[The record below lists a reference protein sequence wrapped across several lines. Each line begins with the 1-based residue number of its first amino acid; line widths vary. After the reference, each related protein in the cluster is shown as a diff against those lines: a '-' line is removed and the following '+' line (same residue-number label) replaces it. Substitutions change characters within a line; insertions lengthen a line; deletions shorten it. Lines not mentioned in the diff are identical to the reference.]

1 MARRW
6 LLLSLFGLFLTTIV
20 FASGPTGTITGT
32 VTDPSG
38 AVVRKAR
45 ITVLNEATNAARDAE
60 TNDDGDYTVALLPP
74 GRYQVTAESA
84 GFRKSI
90 FSDVAVDVDQTVR
103 IDFALVIG
111 ATNEEVKVKDTPPA
125 IQTDT
130 STLGQVVNNRLVQ
143 DLPLNARN
151 FLSFALLVPGSQL
164 PAQGSEN
171 STEGGSLS
179 VNGAREQSNNFLLDG
194 VDNNDPYINQ
204 YVALPSVDAIQEFK
218 VQSSDYSAEYGRGGG
233 AQINV
238 VLKSGTNAFHGT
250 LFEYFRNRSM
260 DARNYFD
267 FPDCTATSV
276 PGECGDIPAL
286 QRNQFGGT
294 LGGPLRKDKTF
305 FFISYEGLRLRQA
318 QTREATVPS
327 VNEWAAVSAPTNGIL
342 SILALVAGCP
352 KPSDPSC
359 EAGKNVRALYP
370 QANVPIRLP
379 DGTDDFGNS
388 NTFLSAPVIR
398 ESDNLYTAKVDHH
411 FTSVDSVSAHYS
423 LIDQDKFDPFDPVNA
438 FSSLPGYG
446 SYTLNHGQNAG
457 LEWTRVFHSKLLN
470 ELRLGFIRMRA
481 TVLQQNHGTDYNP
494 QLGFPDVL
502 TRPVDLG
509 YPDVSIAG
517 FDGIGEP
524 VNYPQ
529 ERHDTTLQVAD
540 NVAWT
545 VGRNQFKIGADVHHL
560 RIDNYLDF
568 LARGEWLFLGYVAEG
583 AAAVLGP
590 PCNFGTSGNPGTP
603 GCDASAYPLTELLA
617 GVPDAATAAGK
628 GDNTFNS
635 LRSRGVSSYVQD
647 DIHVVPRL
655 LLNVGLRYE
664 YDTPPVEALNRFSV
678 PDLVPC
684 PLPCT
689 TPASFIQAGTGGV
702 PRATYSPTY
711 TNFGPRIGIAWRPL
725 KTERWV
731 VRSAYGIF
739 YDSSIGQINVFPRI
753 NPPYYDLGLY
763 QQNANAP
770 PLWTPQTILLQ
781 TGGVAQDEMISPKFR
796 NGYMQQW
803 NADLQYEVLP
813 DWMVDAAF
821 VGSKGTHL
829 SDVIDLNQQDPVT
842 GLFPYPQFASI
853 LYVGSDASSSYNSLQ
868 LRSEKRTRSGLSLLL
883 SYTYSK
889 SFDDI
894 SSVFGGSVGSGLPQN
909 SYDLSADRGPSD
921 FNAVNRFSGSF
932 VYDLPLHKLW
942 ARGPGWSGRLL
953 NNWQASGIVTAQTGS
968 PFTVVLAGGSSSA
981 AAAFGNPARPDLIA
995 NPFVPGP
1002 VLANPTP
1009 RCQTTISQGGL
1020 AADQVKVPQSWF
1032 NPCAFVNPPTV
1043 ASTGLFAFGTEG
1055 RNVLTG
1061 PGFTN
1066 IDFGLAK
1073 SMALG
1078 SENHRLMLRGDFF
1091 NLLNHPNFDIPG
1103 HVFNCV
1109 PQPQQPQV
1117 CQSVSSGYGGAS
1129 FGRVPSANSNGGKPP
1144 RQIQLSLRYAF

>member
-1 MARRW
+1 MARCW
-6 LLLSLFGLFLTTIV
+6 LLLSLFGLFLTTTV
-20 FASGPTGTITGT
+20 YASGPTGTITGT

-38 AVVRKAR
+38 AVVRKTR
-45 ITVLNEATNAARDAE
+45 ITVLNKATNAVRDAE

-90 FSDVAVDVDQTVR
+90 FSEVTVDVDQTVR
-103 IDFALVIG
+103 VDFALVIG
-111 ATNEEVKVKDTPPA
+111 TASEEVRVKDTPPA

-143 DLPLNARN
+143 ELPLNERN

-164 PAQGSEN
+164 PAEGSEN

-218 VQSSDYSAEYGRGGG
+218 VESSDYSAEYGRGGG

-260 DARNYFD
+260 DAKNYFD
-267 FPDCTATSV
+267 FPYCTANSAT
-276 PGECGDIPAL
+276 GTCGGVPAL

-294 LGGPLRKDKTF
+294 LGGPIAKDRTF

-318 QTREATVPS
+318 ETREATVPS
-327 VNEWAAVSAPTNGIL
+327 QNQWNSVDTPMNP
-342 SILALVAGCP
+342 ILAILPGFAHCP
-352 KPSDPSC
+352 SASDPSC
-359 EAGKNVRALYP
+359 QSGLNVRALYP
-370 QANVPIRLP
+370 AANVGDP
-379 DGTDDFGNS
+379 DSS
-388 NTFLSAPVIR
+388 NAYLSAPVIR
-398 ESDNLYTAKVDHH
+398 QSENYYSAKLDHH
-411 FTSVDSVSAHYS
+411 FSSVDSLSAHYS
-423 LIDQDKFDPFDPVNA
+423 LVDNNIFSPFDPVNA

-446 SYTLNHGQNAG
+446 SYTLGHGQNAG
-457 LEWTRVFHSKLLN
+457 LEWTRVFHSRLLN
-470 ELRLGFIRMRA
+470 ELRLGFIRNRF
-481 TVLQQNHGTDYNP
+481 TVLQQNHGTDYNTA
-494 QLGFPDVL
+494 LGFPEGL
-502 TRPVDLG
+502 TNAVDLG
-509 YPDVSIAG
+509 YPDISVTG

-529 ERHDTTLQVAD
+529 DRHDTTLQVVD

-560 RIDNYLDF
+560 RLDNYIDF
-568 LARGEWLFLGYVAEG
+568 LARGEWLYLGYVGQG
-583 AAAVLGP
+583 AAQAFCHGST
-590 PCNFGTSGNPGTP
+590 TSP
-603 GCDASAYPLTELLA
+603 GCDPTTYSLSELLA
-617 GVPDAATAAGK
+617 AIPDAATLGGVPNPGSTTK
-628 GDNTFNS
+628 GNTFNS
-635 LRSRGVSSYVQD
+635 LRSYGVSAYVQD
-647 DIHVVPRL
+647 DIHVVPRF

-664 YDTPPVEALNRFSV
+664 YTNPPVEALNRFSV

-684 PLPCT
+684 PTPCT
-689 TPASFIQAGTGGV
+689 TPPPATFIQAGTNGV

-711 TNFGPRIGIAWRPL
+711 TDFGPRIGIAWRPL

-739 YDSSIGQINVFPRI
+739 YDSSIAQINVFPRI
-753 NPPYYDLGLY
+753 NPPYYNLGLY

-781 TGGVAQDEMISPKFR
+781 TGSVPQNDMISPNFR
-796 NGYMQQW
+796 DGYMQQW
-803 NADLQYEVLP
+803 NLDLQYEVLP
-813 DWMVDAAF
+813 DWMVDAAY

-829 SDVIDLNQQDPVT
+829 ADVIDRNEQDPIT
-842 GLFPYPQFASI
+842 GAFLYPQFASI
-853 LYVGSDASSSYNSLQ
+853 LFVGADANSSYNSLQ

-909 SYDLSADRGPSD
+909 SNDLSADRGPSD

-942 ARGPGWSGRLL
+942 AHGPGWSGRLL

-968 PFTVVLAGGSSSA
+968 PFTVVLAGGTSSA
-981 AAAFGNPARPDLIA
+981 DAAFGNPARPDLIA
-995 NPFVPGP
+995 NPFLPGP
-1002 VLANPTP
+1002 VAANPS
-1009 RCQTTISQGGL
+1009 C
-1020 AADQVKVPQSWF
+1020 AAPSQVKVPQSWI
-1032 NPCAFVNPPTV
+1032 NPCAFVNPPGG
-1043 ASTGLFAFGTEG
+1043 AAQGTFLYGSEG
-1055 RNVLTG
+1055 RNALTG

-1078 SENHRLMLRGDFF
+1078 SENHHLMLRGDFF

-1103 HVFNCV
+1103 HVFDC
-1109 PQPQQPQV
+1109 QPCSIP
-1117 CQSVSSGYGGAS
+1117 YGGAS
-1129 FGRVPSANSNGGKPP
+1129 FGKVLSANSYGDKPP
-1144 RQIQLSLRYAF
+1144 RQIQLSMRYVF

>member
-6 LLLSLFGLFLTTIV
+6 LLFSSLGLVLILTTTV

-38 AVVRKAR
+38 AVVPKAR
-45 ITVLNEATNAARDAE
+45 ITVVNEATNAIRNAE
-60 TNDDGDYTVALLPP
+60 SNDDGDYTVALLPP
-74 GRYQVTAESA
+74 GRYRVTAESA

-90 FSDVAVDVDQTVR
+90 FSDVTVDVDQTMRV
-103 IDFALVIG
+103 DFALVIG
-111 ATNEEVKVKDTPPA
+111 AATEEVRVKDTPPA

-143 DLPLNARN
+143 ELPLNARN

-164 PAQGSEN
+164 PAEGSEN

-218 VQSSDYSAEYGRGGG
+218 VESSDYSAEYGRGGG

-260 DARNYFD
+260 DAKNYFD
-267 FPDCTATSV
+267 FPYCTADSV
-276 PGECGDIPAL
+276 PGTCGGVPAL

-294 LGGPLRKDKTF
+294 LGGPIIKDRTF

-318 QTREATVPS
+318 ETRQATVPS
-327 VNEWAAVSAPTNGIL
+327 QNQWKSVDTPMNP
-342 SILALVAGCP
+342 ILARLPGIAGCP
-352 KPSDPSC
+352 SASDPSC
-359 EAGKNVRALYP
+359 QSGQNVRNLYP
-370 QANVPIRLP
+370 AANVGDPSS
-379 DGTDDFGNS
+379 S
-388 NTFLSAPVIR
+388 NTYLSAPVIR
-398 ESDNLYTAKVDHH
+398 QTENYYSAKLDHH
-411 FTSVDSVSAHYS
+411 FSSVDSLSAHYS
-423 LIDQDKFDPFDPVNA
+423 LVDNDIFSPFDPVNA

-481 TVLQQNHGTDYNP
+481 NVLQQNHGTDYNAA
-494 QLGFPDVL
+494 LGFPTVL
-502 TRPVDLG
+502 TNPVDLG
-509 YPDVSIAG
+509 YPDLEVQG

-529 ERHDTTLQVAD
+529 DRHDTTLQVAD

-560 RIDNYLDF
+560 RLDNYLDF
-568 LARGEWLFLGYVAEG
+568 LARGEWLYLGYVGAG
-583 AAAVLGP
+583 AAGAFCKKGDT
-590 PCNFGTSGNPGTP
+590 TSP
-603 GCDASAYPLTELLA
+603 GCDPTTYSLSELLA
-617 GVPDAATAAGK
+617 AIPDAATLGGVPNPGSTTK
-628 GDNTFNS
+628 GNTFNS
-635 LRSRGVSSYVQD
+635 LRSHGVSSYVQD

-664 YDTPPVEALNRFSV
+664 YDSPPIEALNRFSV

-689 TPASFIQAGTGGV
+689 TPATFIQAGTDGV
-702 PRATYSPTY
+702 SRATYSPTY

-725 KTERWV
+725 RTERWV

-739 YDSSIGQINVFPRI
+739 YDSSIAQMNVFPRI

-763 QQNANAP
+763 EQNANAP
-770 PLWTPQTILLQ
+770 PLWTPQAILLQ
-781 TGGVAQDEMISPKFR
+781 PGGVVQDNMISPKFR

-813 DWMVDAAF
+813 DWMVDAAY

-829 SDVIDLNQQDPVT
+829 SDVIDLNQQDPAT
-842 GLFPYPQFASI
+842 GLYPYPQFASI
-853 LYVGSDASSSYNSLQ
+853 LYVGSDAASSYNSLQ

-883 SYTYSK
+883 AYTYSK

-909 SYDLSADRGPSD
+909 SYYLPADRGPSD
-921 FNAVNRFSGSF
+921 FNAVHRFIGSF
-932 VYDLPLHKLW
+932 VYDLPLQKLW
-942 ARGPGWSGRLL
+942 AHGPGWSARILG
-953 NNWQASGIVTAQTGS
+953 NWQASGIATAQTGS
-968 PFTVVLAGGSSSA
+968 PFTVVLAGGASSA
-981 AAAFGNPARPDLIA
+981 DAAFGNPARPDLVG
-995 NPFVPGP
+995 NPFEPGT
-1002 VLANPTP
+1002 VAANAGCPAP
-1009 RCQTTISQGGL
+1009 S
-1020 AADQVKVPQSWF
+1020 QVKVPQSWF
-1032 NPCAFVNPPTV
+1032 NPCAFVNPPAGAV
-1043 ASTGLFAFGTEG
+1043 GGTFLYGNEG
-1055 RNVLTG
+1055 RNILTG

-1066 IDFGLAK
+1066 LDFGLAK
-1073 SMALG
+1073 SMALR
-1078 SENHRLMLRGDFF
+1078 SENHRLMFRGDFF
-1091 NLLNHPNFDIPG
+1091 NLFNHPNFDIPG
-1103 HVFNCV
+1103 HVFNCPV
-1109 PQPQQPQV
+1109 TS
-1117 CQSVSSGYGGAS
+1117 QSCGEPYGGGSFGKVLSANGYGD
-1129 FGRVPSANSNGGKPP
+1129 KPP
-1144 RQIQLSLRYAF
+1144 RQIQLSMRYIF